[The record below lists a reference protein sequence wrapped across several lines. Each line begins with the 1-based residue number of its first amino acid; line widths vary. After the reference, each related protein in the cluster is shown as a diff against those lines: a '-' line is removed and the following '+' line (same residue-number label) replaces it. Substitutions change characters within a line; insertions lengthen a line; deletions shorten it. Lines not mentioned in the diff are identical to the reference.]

1 MVAQSGVG
9 TVSTKQA
16 RIAELARQMPGK
28 AMCSLSHHMDQA
40 WLHEAFRQTRKDG
53 AVGVDGQSAA
63 EYAADLGNNLRALE
77 PRAKSGEYRAPPVR
91 RAHIPK
97 GDGSETRPIGV
108 PTFEDKV
115 LQRAVVML
123 LEPVYEQ
130 DFYDFSYGFRPGR
143 SAHDALEA
151 LDRGLHELRG
161 GWVLDVDIRSFFDSL
176 DHEKLRQLLRQR
188 VTDGVVVRLVGK
200 WLNAGVLDGGVA
212 VRAESGTPQGGV
224 ISPMLANIYLHEV
237 LDVWWVQEVQPRLR
251 GRSFLVRYADDFVM
265 VFSEQEDALR
275 VQRVLAK
282 RFARFGLTLHPEK
295 TRLVPF
301 CRPPKSGGR
310 PHTGSFDFL
319 GFTHTWGRSR
329 RGNWAVRRKT
339 AKGRFTRALRTIN
352 QWLRSA
358 RHLPV
363 EQQAIALGAKL
374 RGHFQYYGILGN
386 SVALSRFHYE
396 VRCLWRKW
404 LSRRSQRAY
413 VTWDQMNRLL
423 ARYPLPPARL
433 PWRSRQLW
441 LANL

>member
-1 MVAQSGVG
+1 MVAQSGAG

-161 GWVLDVDIRSFFDSL
+161 GWVLDVDIRSFLDRSSHYTSVCWSVVEEPRKCVRDLDSQAFAASAS
-176 DHEKLRQLLRQR
+176 D
-188 VTDGVVVRLVGK
+188 VDGFELAALYTLQHRL
-200 WLNAGVLDGGVA
+200 
-212 VRAESGTPQGGV
+212 
-224 ISPMLANIYLHEV
+224 
-237 LDVWWVQEVQPRLR
+237 
-251 GRSFLVRYADDFVM
+251 
-265 VFSEQEDALR
+265 
-275 VQRVLAK
+275 
-282 RFARFGLTLHPEK
+282 
-295 TRLVPF
+295 
-301 CRPPKSGGR
+301 
-310 PHTGSFDFL
+310 
-319 GFTHTWGRSR
+319 
-329 RGNWAVRRKT
+329 
-339 AKGRFTRALRTIN
+339 
-352 QWLRSA
+352 A
-358 RHLPV
+358 RH
-363 EQQAIALGAKL
+363 A
-374 RGHFQYYGILGN
+374 
-386 SVALSRFHYE
+386 
-396 VRCLWRKW
+396 
-404 LSRRSQRAY
+404 
-413 VTWDQMNRLL
+413 
-423 ARYPLPPARL
+423 
-433 PWRSRQLW
+433 
-441 LANL
+441 